1 VSQLVVESLTLAC
14 CGGVAGLVLAYWA
27 TQALLTLTAG
37 ALSVGTTE
45 PIRLDATCLVF
56 TILLSTVTA
65 LVFGLMPAW
74 RASRVEPH
82 TALRQH
88 SRAATADRR
97 QHRMRGVLVASE
109 VALAVVLLVGAGL
122 LLRTFA
128 SLVRVDI
135 GFQPAGTLTAGLFL
149 PVRSAEARVEAL
161 ERILERVASLP
172 GVQAAGTIQFLPLS
186 GSNCG
191 TEFRREGEPA
201 GDPSTALFTECSLVS
216 RGYFASMGIPVLD
229 GRAFDERDRM
239 TSPRVVIVN
248 RTFARRYYPEGRVVG
263 RRVLVDWSDSVP
275 AEIVGIVA
283 DIRHNGLTSE
293 PAPTVFLLHAQTPG
307 YITNL
312 VVRTTV
318 EPSAQA
324 AAVRRAI
331 QEVDPTQGV
340 TLGKTMDEYVSDAL
354 ARPRLYAALVGCFA
368 ALAVIL
374 AVIGVYGLIAYVVAQ
389 RTHEI
394 GIRLALGAARRKVFH
409 DLFRHGAL
417 FVGIGLAL
425 GIVAAAGL
433 RQLVSTL
440 LFGVTPGDPV
450 SYAVAAIAFSAV
462 ALVAV
467 GIPARRGSR
476 IEAVTALRC
485 E

>member
-1 VSQLVVESLTLAC
+1 
-14 CGGVAGLVLAYWA
+14 
-27 TQALLTLTAG
+27 
-37 ALSVGTTE
+37 
-45 PIRLDATCLVF
+45 
-56 TILLSTVTA
+56 
-65 LVFGLMPAW
+65 
-74 RASRVEPH
+74 
-82 TALRQH
+82 
-88 SRAATADRR
+88 
-97 QHRMRGVLVASE
+97 
-109 VALAVVLLVGAGL
+109 
-122 LLRTFA
+122 
-128 SLVRVDI
+128 
-135 GFQPAGTLTAGLFL
+135 
-149 PVRSAEARVEAL
+149 
-161 ERILERVASLP
+161 
-172 GVQAAGTIQFLPLS
+172 
-186 GSNCG
+186 
-191 TEFRREGEPA
+191 
-201 GDPSTALFTECSLVS
+201 
-216 RGYFASMGIPVLD
+216 
-229 GRAFDERDRM
+229 M

-248 RTFARRYYPEGRVVG
+248 RTFARRYYPDRRVLG
-263 RRVLVDWSDSVP
+263 RRVLVDWSDSTP

-318 EPSAQA
+318 EPNAQA

-340 TLGKTMDEYVSDAL
+340 TFGKTMDEYLNDAL

-394 GIRLALGAARRKVFH
+394 GIRLALGAARRTVFH

-417 FVGIGLAL
+417 FVGVGLAA

-433 RQLVSTL
+433 GHLVSTL

-450 SYAVAAIAFSAV
+450 SYVMAAIGFSAV